1 MNGLSKISDR
11 WCLVNLGKAT
21 RLGVRDKNDH
31 EQHEAVSTN
40 PYQPNYFCETAFCE
54 RENSSEKKDAVKIE
68 TRVESSVTRKKSPN
82 VYINRPKM
90 ISLEK

>member
-1 MNGLSKISDR
+1 MAYQKISDR

-40 PYQPNYFCETAFCE
+40 PYQPNYFCETAF
-54 RENSSEKKDAVKIE
+54 
-68 TRVESSVTRKKSPN
+68 
-82 VYINRPKM
+82 
-90 ISLEK
+90 